1 MLRNKP
7 WIKKTGALV
16 CTAALTGGM
25 FAAVAPSSGAS
36 ALPSTIVIGS
46 TMPLTGSGAAFGDTM
61 LLGEQ
66 QAAKYINSH
75 GGVGTNHAKIK
86 IVSLDDQALA
96 APAVVDTK
104 QLIKVNH
111 AIGIITTY
119 NDPPLAQYKVGQ
131 QLGAPIIAITNDPAI
146 PNKPNLYLMGSLFT
160 AEEAVAF
167 NYAKLHNGLKSVGLL
182 YANNYTAYDIS
193 VYQKIADN
201 VFGSPQTSQ
210 TFDATSTDVTTQLQA
225 LQAKNPGAISPLA
238 SGSLILT
245 VAQDMAQ
252 LKMTQKIVTD
262 AGSLNTPPQ
271 VTTMSAWNG
280 AIAGVPVMNPTS
292 WLNKA
297 SVAAKQGPASIY
309 TEFAANAVYLIK
321 VAVEDLEKAGKA
333 VTGKNVNTQIAALS
347 AKSTP
352 FAAAGTTINM
362 LPNHTLSCKYTV
374 TQVTSTGTLKVI
386 ATIPTATVVK
396 WVNAAMK

>member
-1 MLRNKP
+1 MFRNYSL
-7 WIKKTGALV
+7 IKKTATLM
-16 CTAALTGGM
+16 CTAALTAGI
-25 FAAVAPSSGAS
+25 FAVVAPNSGAS
-36 ALPSTIVIGS
+36 GLPSKIVIGS

-66 QAAKYINSH
+66 TAAKYINSH
-75 GGVGTNHAKIK
+75 GGVGANHAKIQ

-119 NDPPLAQYKVGQ
+119 NDPPLAQYKIGQ
-131 QLGAPIIAITNDPAI
+131 QLGAPIIAITNDPSI
-146 PNKPNLYLMGSLFT
+146 LNKPNLYLMGSLFT
-160 AEEAVAF
+160 SELAVAF
-167 NYAKLHNGLKSVGLL
+167 NYAKAHGVKSAGLL
-182 YANNYTAYDIS
+182 FANNNTAYDIAQ
-193 VYQKIADN
+193 YQKIADN

-210 TFDATSTDVTTQLQA
+210 TFDAASTDVTTQLQA
-225 LQAKNPGAISPLA
+225 LQAKNPDVISPLA
-238 SGSLILT
+238 SGSLVLT
-245 VAQDMAQ
+245 IAQDMAQ
-252 LKMTQKIVTD
+252 LKMTQKIVSDSGT
-262 AGSLNTPPQ
+262 LNTPPQ

-292 WLNKA
+292 WLNSA

-309 TEFAANAVYLIK
+309 TEFAANSVYLIK
-321 VAVEDLEKAGKA
+321 AAVESLEKAGKA
-333 VTGKNVNTQIAALS
+333 VTGKNVNSQIAAFS

-362 LPNHTLSCKYTV
+362 LPSHNVSCAFAV
-374 TQVTSTGTLKVI
+374 HQVTPTGSVKVL
-386 ATIPTATVVK
+386 ATIPTATVIK
-396 WVNAAMK
+396 WVNAATK

>member
-1 MLRNKP
+1 
-7 WIKKTGALV
+7 
-16 CTAALTGGM
+16 M
-25 FAAVAPSSGAS
+25 FKMRPLAVRAVTIAS
-36 ALPSTIVIGS
+36 AAILTSGVIMTTASEGSAASLPSTIVIGS
-46 TMPLTGSGAAFGDTM
+46 TMPLTGSGAPFGDTM

-66 QAAKYINSH
+66 TAAKYINSH
-75 GGVGTNHAKIK
+75 GGVGKNHAKIQ

-160 AEEAVAF
+160 NEEAVSF
-167 NYAKLHNGLKSVGLL
+167 NYAKAHGVKSVGLL
-182 YANNYTAYDIS
+182 FANNYTAYDIS
-193 VYQKIADN
+193 IWQKIANN
-201 VFGSPQTSQ
+201 VFGSKQASQ
-210 TFDATSTDVTTQLQA
+210 TFDASSTDVTTQLQA
-225 LQAKNPGAISPLA
+225 LQASNPDAISPLA

-252 LKMTQKIVTD
+252 LRMKQKIVTD

-271 VTTMSAWNG
+271 VTSMPAWAG
-280 AIAGVPVMNPTS
+280 AIAGVPVMTPTK
-292 WLNKA
+292 WLNSA
-297 SVAAKQGPASIY
+297 SVSAKQGPASIY

-321 VAVEDLEKAGKA
+321 AAVQTLEKAGKP
-333 VTGKNVNTQIAALS
+333 VTGTNVNKQIAEFS

-352 FAAAGTTINM
+352 FAAAGMTINM

-374 TQVTSTGTLKVI
+374 QEVTPTGAVKVI